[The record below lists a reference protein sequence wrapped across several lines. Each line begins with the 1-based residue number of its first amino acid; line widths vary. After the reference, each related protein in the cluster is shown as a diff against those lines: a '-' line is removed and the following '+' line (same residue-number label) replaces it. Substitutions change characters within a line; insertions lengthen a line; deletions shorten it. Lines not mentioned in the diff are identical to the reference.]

1 MTPENLAILS
11 FDTPSAGGCLKAE
24 QPMFPAWAG
33 SVQISK
39 QIEFFHRQDIVLSRQ
54 DGIPY
59 GGRSGILE
67 IGLREIELA
76 LARTHTPVT
85 LASVRP

>member
-24 QPMFPAWAG
+24 QPMLPAWAG

-39 QIEFFHRQDIVLSRQ
+39 QIEFFASFESRM
-54 DGIPY
+54 
-59 GGRSGILE
+59 GGMPGQVRAQARRSEHLTRVG
-67 IGLREIELA
+67 
-76 LARTHTPVT
+76 
-85 LASVRP
+85 